1 MVEFFFEVL
10 IGFWPFW
17 VGLAVVAAILILLRM
32 YSVGQRR
39 LPYVPRERLV
49 TKAELRFYKS
59 LRKAVLDD
67 WEIFAMVRIADML
80 RVEKGV
86 KNRRGW
92 LNKIL
97 AKHIDFVLCDPNSL
111 EIVMGIE
118 LDDSSHQRAPRPR
131 NAARVALLVSRTAR
145 YARRVSR
152 RDIRRRR
159 VARNIDVG
167 REKTPNP

>member
-1 MVEFFFEVL
+1 MVEFFFDVL

-17 VGLAVVAAILILLRM
+17 VGLAVVAAILMLLRM
-32 YSVGQRR
+32 YSVGQKR

-49 TKAELRFYKS
+49 TKAELRFFKS

-67 WEIFAMVRIADML
+67 WEIFAMVRIADIL

-97 AKHIDFVLCDPNSL
+97 AKHIDFVLCDANTL
-111 EIVMGIE
+111 EIIMGIE
-118 LDDSSHQRAPRPR
+118 LDDSSHQRADRIERDEFVNSAFESAGIPLL
-131 NAARVALLVSRTAR
+131 RVPVQSKYLSREIRELIDELL
-145 YARRVSR
+145 
-152 RDIRRRR
+152 
-159 VARNIDVG
+159 
-167 REKTPNP
+167 

>member
-1 MVEFFFEVL
+1 VAEFLLNVL

-17 VGLAVVAAILILLRM
+17 VVLAVAVAAIMLLRM
-32 YSVGQRR
+32 YAGGDKR
-39 LPYVPRERLV
+39 LPYQPRERLV

-67 WEIFAMVRIADML
+67 WEIFVMVRIADIL
-80 RVEKGV
+80 RVEPGV

-97 AKHIDFVLCDPNSL
+97 AKHIDFVLCNPNSL

-118 LDDSSHQRAPRPR
+118 LDDNTHQRADRIERDQFVDHAFESAGIPLLRVPVR
-131 NAARVALLVSRTAR
+131 ANYQAREVRELIDGLLLGV
-145 YARRVSR
+145 
-152 RDIRRRR
+152 
-159 VARNIDVG
+159 
-167 REKTPNP
+167 